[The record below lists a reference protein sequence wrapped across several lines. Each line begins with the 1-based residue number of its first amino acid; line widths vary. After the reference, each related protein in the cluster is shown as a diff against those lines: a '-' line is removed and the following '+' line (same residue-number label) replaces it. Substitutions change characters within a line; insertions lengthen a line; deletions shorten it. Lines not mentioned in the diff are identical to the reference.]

1 MCTVT
6 VAQAALG
13 DGAERDVDALHV
25 EYCGE
30 WFQVT
35 AADEFSIGRDA
46 DLSIDDNPF
55 LHRRLLSISRTADGI
70 WLLANVGSR
79 LAVTV
84 TDGAGRLQ
92 SWLAPGARLP
102 LVFGRTSVVFT
113 AGPTTY
119 EVSVYSAEPV
129 YAETHASQAGGTT
142 TLGDVKLTIS
152 QKQLILALAEPMLLR
167 EGSGIGEIPTSSA
180 AAARLGWSRTRFNRK
195 LDNVCDKLDR
205 IGVQGMRGGVRAYA
219 TNRRVRM
226 VEYAISARLV
236 TRADLPLLDL
246 REDYLDGAIEETAG
260 EDLT

>member
-1 MCTVT
+1 MTEPLTVDDSET
-6 VAQAALG
+6 NA
-13 DGAERDVDALHV
+13 DSLHV

-30 WFQVT
+30 WFT
-35 AADEFSIGRDA
+35 AVAGADFSIGREA

-55 LHRRLLSISRTADGI
+55 LHRRLLTISRSIDGI

-119 EVSVYSAEPV
+119 EVSIYAAEPL
-129 YAETHASQAGGTT
+129 YAETQPTSVEGST
-142 TLGDVKLTIS
+142 TLGDVKLTLS

-167 EGSGIGEIPTSSA
+167 DGSGIGEIPTSTA
-180 AAARLGWSRTRFNRK
+180 AADRLGWNRTRFNRK

-205 IGVQGMRGGVRAYA
+205 IGVKGMRGGIRSYA
-219 TNRRVRM
+219 TNRRVRL
-226 VEYAISARLV
+226 VEYAIAARLV
-236 TRADLPLLDL
+236 TRSDLPLLDI
-246 REDYLDGAIEETAG
+246 RTEAIGDESMEATMTEDG
-260 EDLT
+260 E